1 MLLASLNSGMGY
13 VNPQISRTD
22 SRTRQGWPRKNIWK
36 RSVFKGW
43 FVCWNLTKFR
53 VLTGQAYVAL
63 SRATSLEG
71 LQVLNFDAEKVRK
84 KIIGRNPP
92 LTHKSFR
99 SKPIQRSLSGV
110 VHLKSLINDNYCYHY
125 PPYFKLMFRIWTTW
139 NHYVDDLNQKVFLGM
154 NSTVCRHQNIIY
166 INYACHRL
174 REAFVDQYY
183 SCDAAI

>member
-1 MLLASLNSGMGY
+1 MPLASLNSGMGY

-22 SRTRQGWPRKNIWK
+22 SRTRQGWSRKNIWK

-71 LQVLNFDAEKVRK
+71 LQVLNFDAEKVCK
-84 KIIGRNPP
+84 KIIDRNPP
-92 LTHKSFR
+92 FTHKSFR

-110 VHLKSLINDNYCYHY
+110 VHLKSLINDNYRYHSSL
-125 PPYFKLMFRIWTTW
+125 YFILLYRIWTTW
-139 NHYVDDLNQKVFLGM
+139 NHYVGDLNQKVVLRM
-154 NSTVCRHQNIIY
+154 NSAVCRHRN
-166 INYACHRL
+166 INYLYQLRMSLRL
-174 REAFVDQYY
+174 
-183 SCDAAI
+183 S